1 MSKRFYAVGLFVL
14 SLLLLTQGPTPF
26 PIVLET
32 LDATWNPLLHERLPR
47 LIVIFC
53 TGASHAVAGAVMQAL
68 FQNPLATPYV
78 LGTSIGG
85 SLAVFLVFL
94 FGLHLTHPFILAIA
108 AFTGCLVTLFV
119 VYGLTIGRQ
128 SEKNTYL
135 ILTGLAVSTFLL
147 AIQGALVYVFR
158 DHWSFIQTWME
169 WEAGS
174 TVDRTWAHV
183 HQQFPLTVV
192 GLFGCLIYR
201 KELNLLSLGDE
212 EALMLGVE
220 VEKVRFRLFLSVSL
234 LTAGSLA
241 GCGSIPFFGLV
252 LPHIVRQIQG
262 PNNLVLIPH
271 CIYWGAVSM
280 IGVDWLMRY
289 LHIQSLSI
297 GQISAFLGGLFFL
310 FLVIQPK
317 GHYAHS

>member
-1 MSKRFYAVGLFVL
+1 MNKRLHFVFLLTL
-14 SLLLLTQGPTPF
+14 SLLLLTQGATPF
-26 PIVLET
+26 PKVLET
-32 LDATWNPLLHERLPR
+32 LHADWNPLLHERLPR

-94 FGLHLTHPFILAIA
+94 FGIHLTHPFVLAIA
-108 AFTGCLVTLFV
+108 AFFGCLITLLV
-119 VYGLTIGRQ
+119 VYLLTIGRQ
-128 SEKNTYL
+128 TEKNYYL

-192 GLFGCLIYR
+192 GLYGCWMYR
-201 KELNLLSLGDE
+201 QELNLLSLGDE

-220 VEKVRFRLFLSVSL
+220 VEKVRFRLFLCVSL

-241 GCGSIPFFGLV
+241 GCGSIPS
-252 LPHIVRQIQG
+252 ITSD
-262 PNNLVLIPH
+262 
-271 CIYWGAVSM
+271 AVFPCWKRCTRRFST
-280 IGVDWLMRY
+280 IDRFDG
-289 LHIQSLSI
+289 
-297 GQISAFLGGLFFL
+297 
-310 FLVIQPK
+310 
-317 GHYAHS
+317 